1 MFKRI
6 GNLIKGF
13 IGLFVGG
20 LEKRSPE
27 ALLDVEKEN
36 LRKQIAQFNQGL
48 ATHAGLVEK
57 LISQVK
63 KLDREENDLRS
74 KTAAHLKAGNRQLAG
89 DFALKLKKVDATH
102 DEVKDQ
108 LEEAEKHYKELIR
121 ARDVSVKEARD
132 KIQEL
137 RRGIDDMKV
146 KKAVAELNEMASG
159 MISEIG
165 GSGDNL
171 NRLEEI
177 VEEERTKAAGR
188 ARVAKDSMDLSG
200 IHKWLLLILLQLKV
214 LRLKRLTV
222 RLHPKVILSQRFLRA
237 LWGLEFL
244 NKGRARRRYFENDLD
259 RFSFAPAL

>member
-1 MFKRI
+1 MFKRL

-13 IGLFVGG
+13 FGLFVGG

-27 ALLDVEKEN
+27 ALLEVEKEN

-63 KLDREENDLRS
+63 KLDKEENDLRA

-89 DFALKLKKVDATH
+89 EFALKLKKADAEH
-102 DEVKDQ
+102 DQVKEE
-108 LEEAEKHYKELIR
+108 LESAETHYKELIR
-121 ARDVSVKEARD
+121 ARDVSVKEARA
-132 KIQEL
+132 KIEEL

-159 MISEIG
+159 MINEIG

-171 NRLEEI
+171 NRLSEI
-177 VEEERTKAAGR
+177 VEDERTKAAGR
-188 ARVAKDSMDLSG
+188 ARVAKDSMDLTEINMKQSEQDALAEMALADFAAAEG
-200 IHKWLLLILLQLKV
+200 IEIEKTEQQAA
-214 LRLKRLTV
+214 
-222 RLHPKVILSQRFLRA
+222 PKSEGSSSSQSTM
-237 LWGLEFL
+237 GPGVTE
-244 NKGRARRRYFENDLD
+244 
-259 RFSFAPAL
+259 

>member
-146 KKAVAELNEMASG
+146 KKAVAELNK
-159 MISEIG
+159 
-165 GSGDNL
+165 
-171 NRLEEI
+171 
-177 VEEERTKAAGR
+177 KAALTAEQKT
-188 ARVAKDSMDLSG
+188 ARTEATKKADADGVKGKERRDLITKMMKLSDAQTEAMAELRKKQGEMRKAVMELLTDEQKGKLRKKGKKKD
-200 IHKWLLLILLQLKV
+200 
-214 LRLKRLTV
+214 
-222 RLHPKVILSQRFLRA
+222 
-237 LWGLEFL
+237 
-244 NKGRARRRYFENDLD
+244 N
-259 RFSFAPAL
+259 